1 MDVNKIKIFIE
12 AVESGSLLSAAEKL
26 GYTQA
31 GLTHMVKALENELGL
46 VLLQRGKFG
55 VRLTREGSRL
65 MPLFRELVSV
75 QEKIRSEAHLIQ
87 EQKASIIRL
96 ASVASVIRTCLPDIL
111 MAFQKENP
119 AISFEIKEGDDRIY
133 QWFDRGEVDI
143 CITSNM
149 IRRDEFQPL
158 FTDEFLAVL
167 PENYPIGRGETY
179 PLSRIEED
187 PYIGSTCVHDCDVEE
202 LLDRYHIHPKQQ
214 STHVDDNSLISMVA
228 RGFGISL
235 LPRLVLKNC
244 HEKVLLAPLDRP
256 CSRNIGI
263 LCGEEGSSSLSV
275 KKFVLFLKNWNF
287 EQYQR

>member
-214 STHVDDNSLISMVA
+214 STYVDDNSLISMVA

>member
-214 STHVDDNSLISMVA
+214 STYVDDNSLISMVA

-235 LPRLVLKNC
+235 LLNTWFLSMLYSTPYMELLLARIPQVLVMLPVQIVVLRMIGTKRLVT
-244 HEKVLLAPLDRP
+244 A
-256 CSRNIGI
+256 IAGTAA
-263 LCGEEGSSSLSV
+263 
-275 KKFVLFLKNWNF
+275 
-287 EQYQR
+287 